1 NLAAITQMETQSM
14 SETEAV
20 GDGKLTTLSVGEVK
34 SLYDKNDVVLIDVRT
49 PAEYALEHIGGAL
62 LAPMS
67 GFDPAR
73 LPTQT
78 EERPIVL
85 YCGSGMRSR
94 KMAEKYLAAG
104 FAKIA
109 HMAGGFGAWKQA
121 GNGFL
126 GTDPAT
132 GASVPRP

>member
-1 NLAAITQMETQSM
+1 M
-14 SETEAV
+14 SESENVNGATLET
-20 GDGKLTTLSVGEVK
+20 LTVAEVK
-34 SLYDKNDVVLIDVRT
+34 DLYDRNQIVLIDVRT
-49 PAEYALEHIGGAL
+49 PAEYAFEHVGGAL

-73 LPTQT
+73 LPASPSD
-78 EERPIVL
+78 RPIVL

-94 KMAEKYLAAG
+94 KMAERCLASG
-104 FAKIA
+104 MAKIS

-132 GASVPRP
+132 GAHVPRP

>member
-1 NLAAITQMETQSM
+1 MA
-14 SETEAV
+14 ETEAV
-20 GDGKLTTLSVGEVK
+20 NGGSLTTMSVEEVK
-34 SLYDKNDVVLIDVRT
+34 ALYDENRIVLIDVRT
-49 PAEYALEHIGGAL
+49 PAEYAFEHIGGAL

-73 LPTQT
+73 LPTQSDD
-78 EERPIVL
+78 RPIVL

-94 KMAEKYLAAG
+94 KMSEKYLAAG
-104 FAKIA
+104 FGKIA
-109 HMAGGFGAWKQA
+109 HMAGGFGAWKQS

-132 GASVPRP
+132 GAHVPRP

>member
-1 NLAAITQMETQSM
+1 M

-20 GDGKLTTLSVGEVK
+20 SGGTLTTLTVDEVK
-34 SLYDKNDVVLIDVRT
+34 SLYEKNEVVLIDVRT
-49 PAEYALEHIGGAL
+49 PAEYAFEHIGGAL

-67 GFDPAR
+67 SFDPAR
-73 LPTQT
+73 LPTPT
-78 EERPIVL
+78 EDRPMVL

-94 KMAEKYLAAG
+94 KMSEKYLAAG
-104 FAKIA
+104 FTKIA

-132 GASVPRP
+132 GANVPRP